1 MNNNTKVNVS
11 TLLAL
16 NFLISCCM
24 QSSSPN
30 MYPDD
35 YSQLASTSERLITL
49 AAFNLFLSIISLD
62 GFYWYGILISDHYKT
77 FSLIWFLESMY
88 PQKEFNLTIWKK
100 IFRTLIALMC
110 ALLVPKGDYR
120 NRFLWDCS

>member
-16 NFLISCCM
+16 IFLISCCM

-30 MYPDD
+30 MYPDED
-35 YSQLASTSERLITL
+35 FQLASTSERLITL

-62 GFYWYGILISDHYKT
+62 GFY
-77 FSLIWFLESMY
+77 
-88 PQKEFNLTIWKK
+88 
-100 IFRTLIALMC
+100 
-110 ALLVPKGDYR
+110 
-120 NRFLWDCS
+120 

>member
-16 NFLISCCM
+16 HFLISCCM

-35 YSQLASTSERLITL
+35 DSQLVSTSERLITL
-49 AAFNLFLSIISLD
+49 ATFNLFLSIISLD
-62 GFYWYGILISDHYKT
+62 GFY
-77 FSLIWFLESMY
+77 
-88 PQKEFNLTIWKK
+88 
-100 IFRTLIALMC
+100 
-110 ALLVPKGDYR
+110 
-120 NRFLWDCS
+120 